1 MGIAFA
7 YCCFACRGH
16 GAVQVGRFADG
27 AAVRVSASARPCRP
41 RAAWSGEATPGLS
54 ARSHAIGR
62 ARRLLNG
69 RQDPAV
75 SRSRLDRWW

>member
-27 AAVRVSASARPCRP
+27 AAVRV
-41 RAAWSGEATPGLS
+41 
-54 ARSHAIGR
+54 
-62 ARRLLNG
+62 
-69 RQDPAV
+69 
-75 SRSRLDRWW
+75 